1 MIWRG
6 LEHLNHMIWR
16 AGDNTFSN
24 IGSFHMGGS
33 TCLAGNLSADP
44 C

>member
-16 AGDNTFSN
+16 AGT
-24 IGSFHMGGS
+24 IL
-33 TCLAGNLSADP
+33 LAKYSVYITGETRKMRIWY
-44 C
+44 